1 VAVTERQRHQL
12 FERLGETLGEAEA
25 EVLMEYLPPVGWA
38 DVATKRDL
46 DAGLAATKRDLDAG
60 LAAVKRDLDAGLA
73 AAKRDLDAGLA
84 LLRTEL
90 QGDLARLEAR
100 FHADQVT
107 FMRLLIGSQFMLA
120 LIFVVAQAL
129 S

>member
-1 VAVTERQRHQL
+1 MAVTERQRHQL

-46 DAGLAATKRDLDAG
+46 DAGLA
-60 LAAVKRDLDAGLA
+60 
-73 AAKRDLDAGLA
+73 

-107 FMRLLIGSQFMLA
+107 FMRLLIGSQFVLA
-120 LIFVVAQAL
+120 VIFVLAQAL
-129 S
+129 T

>member
-1 VAVTERQRHQL
+1 MAVTERQRHQL

-46 DAGLAATKRDLDAG
+46 DGGLALLRTDLDG
-60 LAAVKRDLDAGLA
+60 
-73 AAKRDLDAGLA
+73 GLA

-107 FMRLLIGSQFMLA
+107 FMRLLIGSQFVLA
-120 LIFVVAQAL
+120 VIFVLAQAL
-129 S
+129 T